1 MPKQSVPSVINYG
14 DLDNLMGYKLRRA
27 QVSFFES
34 FAQRCSKFGITPG
47 LFGVLS
53 LVKHNPGQ
61 TQTAIANAL
70 GNDRSAMVSV
80 VDRLEAM
87 NVLERKPSVS
97 DRRSHAL
104 FLTLEGE
111 TFYTQLIEEVKQHEQ
126 QFMQLLAGDE
136 AKIIADVLDRFAALK
151 TS

>member
-1 MPKQSVPSVINYG
+1 MSKQTAPQAIDYG
-14 DLDNLMGYKLRRA
+14 DLNTLIVYKLRRA
-27 QVSFFES
+27 QVSFFDS

-61 TQTAIANAL
+61 TQSAIANAL

-80 VDRLEAM
+80 VDKLEAM
-87 NVLERKPSVS
+87 QVLVRKPSAT

-104 FLTLEGE
+104 FLTKEGE
-111 TFYTQLIEEVKQHEQ
+111 KYYAELITQVREHEQ
-126 QFMQLLAGDE
+126 QFMDLLQDDE
-136 AKIIADVLDRFAALK
+136 AAIISDVLDRFAAVK
-151 TS
+151 SS

>member
-1 MPKQSVPSVINYG
+1 MSKQSASPVINYG

-27 QVSFFES
+27 QVSFFDS

-80 VDRLEAM
+80 VDRLEEM
-87 NVLERKPSVS
+87 SVLERKPSKS

-104 FLTLEGE
+104 FLTSEGE
-111 TFYTQLIEEVKQHEQ
+111 VFYTELIDEVKKHEQ
-126 QFMQLLAGDE
+126 QFLDLLEGDE
-136 AKIIADVLDRFAALK
+136 ASVIANVLDRFAAVK
-151 TS
+151 SV